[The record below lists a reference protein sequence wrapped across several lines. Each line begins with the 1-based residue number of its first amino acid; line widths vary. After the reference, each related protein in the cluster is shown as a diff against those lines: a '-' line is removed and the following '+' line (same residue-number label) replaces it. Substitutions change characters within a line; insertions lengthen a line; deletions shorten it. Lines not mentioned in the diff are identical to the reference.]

1 MIPSDHESKFAMRDN
16 TTGVIEWAMDAKEER
31 NDRGKRS
38 VGDVLP
44 HVNTS
49 YNDSNSLNSKNFSCE
64 PHPEKQEELG
74 VLRPGR
80 SIPHLNPQV

>member
-1 MIPSDHESKFAMRDN
+1 
-16 TTGVIEWAMDAKEER
+16 MDFGCEGR
-31 NDRGKRS
+31 NERGKRS
-38 VGDVLP
+38 VGDVFTHL
-44 HVNTS
+44 NTS
-49 YNDSNSLNSKNFSCE
+49 YNDFNSDSLNSNKFSRE